1 MNVKITI
8 RKILFVTIWLVIGA
22 GMLTLLIAA
31 ISKKNKGL
39 CSDYVISIKG
49 AAINHFI
56 DIKDV
61 DLILKKAVNGKV
73 KGQPIA
79 LLNLNELEKRLE
91 YNSWIQD
98 AELYFDSKDVLHV
111 SVMEKEPAA
120 RIFTLNNTSFYI
132 DSLGRKIPLSDKLS
146 ASVPVFTGF
155 ADNQSATV
163 KDSLL
168 LNDIRQTANFI
179 NSNPFWLS
187 QVAQIDI
194 AGDGTFEMTPVVG
207 SHTVRLGNGQNI
219 SQKFNRLMVF
229 YKEVLSKTG
238 FEKYKL
244 IDVQYKGQVV
254 VSKYAG
260 NPKVDSIQLRK
271 NVEKLLRHAVDAEND
286 TEIRA
291 MQVIQK
297 LEKDPAQN
305 DVINIE
311 TTIPQN
317 TNPAPSSPNPIESK
331 PPVKTVTTTVA
342 KPEVK
347 KTDKPKTVQEN
358 KPKPE
363 ERKPKA
369 VMPPK
374 VVVEEEN
381 DDNNNL

>member
-1 MNVKITI
+1 M
-8 RKILFVTIWLVIGA
+8 
-22 GMLTLLIAA
+22 
-31 ISKKNKGL
+31 
-39 CSDYVISIKG
+39 
-49 AAINHFI
+49 
-56 DIKDV
+56 
-61 DLILKKAVNGKV
+61 
-73 KGQPIA
+73 
-79 LLNLNELEKRLE
+79 E

-271 NVEKLLRHAVDAEND
+271 NVEKLLRHAMDAEND

-331 PPVKTVTTTVA
+331 PPVKTVTTNVA

-381 DDNNNL
+381 DENNNL